1 MSACSTDKDA
11 HVAIVP
17 KRTQLLA
24 NPAVAG
30 LVPMNDFATDER
42 EAASEIRRLVGNGVG
57 NGGGNG
63 GTNVGHGAGTFAS
76 APMQW
81 PNL

>member
-1 MSACSTDKDA
+1 MSACSADKKDKDA
-11 HVAIVP
+11 RVAVVP

-42 EAASEIRRLVGNGVG
+42 EAAGAIRRLVGGSNTGSNGIHDS
-57 NGGGNG
+57 NGIP
-63 GTNVGHGAGTFAS
+63 VAS
-76 APMQW
+76 EPMQW
-81 PNL
+81 PNV